1 MEGKEM
7 GRVIGIDLGTT
18 YSAVGIIGPTGKPE
32 IVPNRE
38 GERITPS
45 VVLFQGDQTL
55 VGTMAKRTAPTAPND
70 VVQFVKRQMGDRDW
84 RFTTSEDVSY
94 SAEQVSAV
102 ILRRLKE
109 DTEAVLGE
117 PITDVV
123 ITVPAFFN
131 DARRKATMDAGVIA
145 GLNVRRIINEPT
157 AAALA
162 FGISADADGT
172 VLVYDLGGG
181 TFDVTVM
188 RISQSTFD
196 VLGTDG
202 NRNLGGYDWDGA
214 LMVHINDQI
223 QAQGGPNLLDDN
235 LQTAELRD
243 KAELAK
249 RALTTM
255 TSTKVFISAG
265 GKTYNV
271 PVTRAEFDDL
281 TSGLLSETCDITESV
296 LEAAGLT
303 WPQIDKILLV
313 GGSTHMPMVQAAIT
327 RMSGKEPVRGVNPD
341 EAVALGAAI
350 QAYVAGAPAGG
361 LGPGKTSLPGLPGG
375 NPVINDVTAHGLGTL
390 ALNTDRDND
399 LWNFVLIERNTR
411 VPAKGGSDFATV
423 VENQSQIEVVIT
435 QGNETDPEAVDPVGK
450 STFKM
455 PRYPKGA
462 PIRID
467 ISYDIDGMIHAEV
480 RDSTADKKLGDM
492 YIERVANLT
501 QEEIESATA
510 AMRKLEVN

>member
-1 MEGKEM
+1 V
-7 GRVIGIDLGTT
+7 GRIIGIDLGTT

-38 GERITPS
+38 GDRITPS

-84 RFTTSEDVSY
+84 CFTTSDDASY
-94 SAEQVSAV
+94 SAEQVSAI

-109 DTEAVLGE
+109 DAEAVLGE
-117 PITDVV
+117 EIDGVV

-131 DARRKATMDAGVIA
+131 DARRKATMDAGQIA

-162 FGISADADGT
+162 FGVGTDAEGT

-181 TFDVTVM
+181 TFDVTIM
-188 RISQSTFD
+188 RISDGTFD
-196 VLGTDG
+196 VLATDG

-214 LMVHINDQI
+214 LMLHINEQI
-223 QAQGGPNLLDDN
+223 KAQGGPDLLEDN
-235 LQTAELRD
+235 LQTADLRD
-243 KAELAK
+243 KAEAAK

-255 TSTKVFISAG
+255 TTAKVFISAG

-271 PVTRAEFDDL
+271 PVTRAEFEDL
-281 TSGLLSETCDITESV
+281 TSGLLSETRDITEHV

-303 WPQIDKILLV
+303 WAQIGQVLLV
-313 GGSTHMPMVQAAIT
+313 GGSTHMPMVHDAIT
-327 RMSGKEPVRGVNPD
+327 KLSGKEPIRGVNPD

-350 QAYVAGAPAGG
+350 QAHVVATPAKG
-361 LGPGKTSLPGLPGG
+361 LGPGQAPLPGLPGG
-375 NPVINDVTAHGLGTL
+375 NPIINDVSAHGLGTI
-390 ALNTDRDND
+390 ALNSERNSQR
-399 LWNFVLIERNTR
+399 WNFVLIGRNTR
-411 VPAKGGSDFATV
+411 IPAKGGDDFVTT

-435 QGNETDPEAVDPVGK
+435 QGDDTDPDEVETVGE
-450 STFKM
+450 STFQM
-455 PRYPKGA
+455 PRYPKGS

-467 ISYDIDGMIHAEV
+467 ISYDIDGMIHAEIFDGV
-480 RDSTADKKLGDM
+480 TKRKLGDM
-492 YIERVANLT
+492 HIEREANMT
-501 QEEIESATA
+501 QEEIETATA
-510 AMRKLEVN
+510 TMRKLEVN